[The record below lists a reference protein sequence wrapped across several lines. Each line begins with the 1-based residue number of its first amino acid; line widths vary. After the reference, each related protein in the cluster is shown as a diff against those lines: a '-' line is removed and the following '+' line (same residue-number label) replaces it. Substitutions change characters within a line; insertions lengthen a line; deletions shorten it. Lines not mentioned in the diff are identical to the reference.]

1 MVAAWEAM
9 PPSFQE
15 RKTMSGGALWLKI
28 SVLLLGIEAG
38 TTSHRV
44 EDIMPQN
51 HGLGKLPVQAFQEF
65 THRLFLR
72 IGAGV
77 CLFALSV
84 QPALV
89 TDADA
94 VLVMV

>member
-1 MVAAWEAM
+1 MREL
-9 PPSFQE
+9 
-15 RKTMSGGALWLKI
+15 RLKV
-28 SVLLLGIEAG
+28 SVLLLSIETG

-44 EDIMPQN
+44 EDIVPQN
-51 HGLGKLPVQAFQEF
+51 HGLGKLLVQAFQEF

-84 QPALV
+84 YPAFV

-94 VLVMV
+94 VLLTV